1 MNKRNQEIPEKVLNE
16 RRRMLKIQSE
26 QASEQ
31 ANNFINHII
40 LQMFQE
46 YENKL
51 KDDENE
57 RK

>member
-26 QASEQ
+26 QA
-31 ANNFINHII
+31 NNFINHII

-46 YENKL
+46 YEHKL
-51 KDDENE
+51 KDDEDE

>member
-1 MNKRNQEIPEKVLNE
+1 MNKTNQEISQKVLNE

-26 QASEQ
+26 QA
-31 ANNFINHII
+31 NNFVNHII

-51 KDDENE
+51 KDDEDE

>member
-1 MNKRNQEIPEKVLNE
+1 MNKTNQEISQKVLNE
-16 RRRMLKIQSE
+16 RRRMLKIQ
-26 QASEQ
+26 SEQ

-51 KDDENE
+51 KDDEDE

>member
-1 MNKRNQEIPEKVLNE
+1 MNKTNQEIPQKVLNE

-26 QASEQ
+26 QV
-31 ANNFINHII
+31 NNFINHII

-51 KDDENE
+51 KDDKYE

>member
-16 RRRMLKIQSE
+16 RRRVLRIQ
-26 QASEQ
+26 SEQ

-40 LQMFQE
+40 LKMFQE
-46 YENKL
+46 YEYKL
-51 KDDENE
+51 KDDEDE

>member
-1 MNKRNQEIPEKVLNE
+1 MNKTNQEIPQKVLNE
-16 RRRMLKIQSE
+16 RRRMLKIQSK
-26 QASEQ
+26 Q

-51 KDDENE
+51 KDDKYE

>member
-1 MNKRNQEIPEKVLNE
+1 MNKTNQEIPQKVLNE
-16 RRRMLKIQSE
+16 RRRMLKIQ
-26 QASEQ
+26 SEQ

-51 KDDENE
+51 KDDKYE

>member
-1 MNKRNQEIPEKVLNE
+1 MNKTNQEISQKVLNE

-26 QASEQ
+26 QA
-31 ANNFINHII
+31 NNFVNHII

-51 KDDENE
+51 KDDKYE

>member
-1 MNKRNQEIPEKVLNE
+1 MNKTNQEIPQKVLNE

-26 QASEQ
+26 QA
-31 ANNFINHII
+31 NNFVNHII

-51 KDDENE
+51 KDDKYE

>member
-1 MNKRNQEIPEKVLNE
+1 MNKTNQEIPQKVLNE

-26 QASEQ
+26 QA
-31 ANNFINHII
+31 NNFVNHII

-51 KDDENE
+51 KDDEDE

>member
-1 MNKRNQEIPEKVLNE
+1 MNKTNQEISQKVLNE
-16 RRRMLKIQSE
+16 RRRMLKIQ
-26 QASEQ
+26 SEQ

-51 KDDENE
+51 KDDKYE